1 MTEMPQ
7 KKEKGRMRVGGSMTR
22 DGLTQGIAA
31 VQAGFSGQV
40 SVAAKLLETGEEV
53 MIDADRGYPTASTFK
68 IPIMAEIFRQ
78 AEAGGFNLDDRVA
91 LRADDIVK
99 GSGVLQS
106 LTPGVE
112 LTIRDLAMLM
122 IIVSDNTATNMLIDR
137 AGGIEPI
144 NAFMRD
150 LGLDAIVIRNR
161 IDFDAIGDDNRALAE
176 ASPRALM
183 RLCELIVTEKLVSA
197 EASRE
202 MLRIMREQHYRNQ
215 FPRYLEYNPYGKE
228 LHEEQSLW
236 IANKTGSLKGMRA
249 DAGIIGLPGGTH
261 LIFGV
266 MTEGSRDMGF
276 TQENEAE
283 LVNGVIGRL
292 LVEYWWPGD
301 WEADKIGRV
310 SPYLDAALTAV
321 RDRS

>member
-1 MTEMPQ
+1 M
-7 KKEKGRMRVGGSMTR
+7 GGSMTR
-22 DGLTQGIAA
+22 DALMRGIAA
-31 VQAGFSGQV
+31 AQAGYSGQL

-53 MIDADRGYPTASTFK
+53 MIDADHAYPTASTFK
-68 IPIMAEIFRQ
+68 IPVMAEIFRQ
-78 AEAGGFNLDDRVA
+78 AEAGAFGLDDRVA
-91 LRADDIVK
+91 LQAADIVK

-106 LTPGVE
+106 LTPGME

-137 AGGIEPI
+137 AGGVEPI
-144 NAFMRD
+144 NAFMRE
-150 LGLDAIVIRNR
+150 LGLNSIVIRNK

-176 ASPRALM
+176 ASPCDLM

-215 FPRYLEYNPYGKE
+215 FPRYLEYNPYGEE
-228 LHEEQSLW
+228 LHEEQTLW

-249 DAGIIGLPGGTH
+249 DAGIIGLPGGSH
-261 LIFGV
+261 IVFGV
-266 MTEGSRDMGF
+266 MNEGSGDAGF

-283 LVNGVIGRL
+283 VINGVIGRL

-310 SPYLDAALTAV
+310 SPYLDAALAAV
-321 RDRS
+321 RGRS